1 MTWLFKTF
9 TCGNYSI
16 WIWVGGCYKEG
27 KEKKST
33 EGVYCIEIEAATME
47 NEKRNVFINDKVIWE
62 IGEEE
67 KKKKNI
73 EWIWGGEGNTWR
85 VLSKVKSK

>member
-1 MTWLFKTF
+1 M
-9 TCGNYSI
+9 GG
-16 WIWVGGCYKEG
+16 WVLQRRKR
-27 KEKKST
+27 KKST
-33 EGVYCIEIEAATME
+33 EGVCIVIEAATME

-73 EWIWGGEGNTWR
+73 EWI
-85 VLSKVKSK
+85 